1 MERRVLMRKNRGFA
15 LLLALLVCIAT
26 AISACADF
34 AKGKVVNGVYDN
46 GDGISFPMPSGF
58 SLARQEN
65 KKAGFFRISLSGLRD
80 KNGFGPAILVD
91 VIPGTLDV
99 SEYSTA
105 DMIAELYE
113 TYGANYKDEY
123 LIASETFTEYGV
135 DARRAF
141 LVYRDGGS
149 QNRTSYLNVYLFSTD
164 RNIVRIV
171 YDCYGAQ
178 RTMVDDLYSVQ
189 DLFNSIMVP

>member
-1 MERRVLMRKNRGFA
+1 MRKNRGFA

-26 AISACADF
+26 AIPACADF

-46 GDGISFPMPSGF
+46 GAGISFPMPSGF

-65 KKAGFFRISLSGLRD
+65 KKAGFFRISLSGPRD

-113 TYGANYKDEY
+113 TYGANYKDQY

-149 QNRTSYLNVYLFSTD
+149 QNRTSYLTVYVFSTAH
-164 RNIVRIV
+164 NIVRIT

-178 RTMVDDLYSVQ
+178 RTMVDDLYGVEN
-189 DLFNSIMVP
+189 LYNSIIVP

>member
-1 MERRVLMRKNRGFA
+1 M
-15 LLLALLVCIAT
+15 
-26 AISACADF
+26 
-34 AKGKVVNGVYDN
+34 
-46 GDGISFPMPSGF
+46 
-58 SLARQEN
+58 
-65 KKAGFFRISLSGLRD
+65 
-80 KNGFGPAILVD
+80 
-91 VIPGTLDV
+91 IPGTLDV

-189 DLFNSIMVP
+189 DLFSSIMVP